1 MNWLYPL
8 ALIALFYIVFRKHLK
23 WESPMVIVRSNR
35 FTQELYD
42 FGLSHQW
49 VLRGFFTIGVVLGLL
64 LMAYSF
70 WYLIEGVLK
79 LGEETIPRLSMIL
92 PGQSYAG
99 ITFPLSQWAIAIAIA
114 FIVHEG
120 GHAIASSAQRIKPKN
135 VRRDPRVALDVIS
148 AEDPYR
154 MATVRGRVVEIT
166 TDGADDHIDKL
177 AKKYLGQD
185 KYPFRSPGEQR
196 LILKIEPERVT
207 AWPSA

>member
-1 MNWLYPL
+1 MAAQLPEAAQKLLRERNFAHL
-8 ALIALFYIVFRKHLK
+8 ATLMPDGSPQVTPVWVDFDGKYILV
-23 WESPMVIVRSNR
+23 N
-35 FTQELYD
+35 T
-42 FGLSHQW
+42 
-49 VLRGFFTIGVVLGLL
+49 
-64 LMAYSF
+64 A
-70 WYLIEGVLK
+70 EG
-79 LGEETIPRLSMIL
+79 
-92 PGQSYAG
+92 
-99 ITFPLSQWAIAIAIA
+99 
-114 FIVHEG
+114 
-120 GHAIASSAQRIKPKN
+120 RIKPKN

-148 AEDPYR
+148 QEDPYR